1 MITSYDDL
9 KELGFIVFPD
19 GRGDTRYH
27 FDVPDGVHTFDTII
41 GAKWDKILGGFT
53 FFLENYSYGAIDAYD
68 LPLTHIE
75 TVSDLKELITTIEK
89 FI

>member
-1 MITSYDDL
+1 MITSYEDL
-9 KELGFIVFPD
+9 KEIGFIVFPNGD
-19 GRGDTRYH
+19 GDTRYH
-27 FDVPDGVHTFDTII
+27 FDVPDGVEFFDTMI

-53 FFLENYSYGAIDAYD
+53 FFLQNYCYGADMAYD

-75 TVSDLKELITTIEK
+75 TVSDLKLLITTIEK